1 MRAGPLRVHQGVCD
15 ASGAVFVRPDGTQFL
30 VANDEDQGVTHL
42 RLYDAGTDGPPLA
55 EHLLDNGKLQPDAA
69 SPEID
74 LEASAW
80 LGSRIFWIGSHS
92 RSKKGKPR
100 PSRHRLFA
108 TALRKGKPEIS
119 GAPYTGLLEDLAKLL
134 DFNLDPARPPKDG
147 GVSIEG
153 LSATEHA
160 GELLIGFRSPLARKG
175 RALVIPLQNA
185 DDVVDRGA
193 AAKFGDPICLDL
205 GGLGIRSMDYWP
217 ERHTYLLIAG
227 PVGGEPGQY
236 CVMRWSGPL
245 SSRPEV
251 LDLFQFGDLTP
262 EGAAPEALMIHRRS
276 ETVYVLFDEGNRA
289 DGGVKCKDSENKSF
303 RSLSLTGF

>member
-1 MRAGPLRVHQGVCD
+1 LRIHRGVCD
-15 ASGAVFVRPDGTQFL
+15 ASGAVFVRPESTEFL
-30 VANDEDQGVTHL
+30 VANDEDQGITHL
-42 RLYDAGTDGPPLA
+42 RLYDADTDGPPPA
-55 EHLLDNGKLQPDAA
+55 EYPLDNGRLQPDAKN
-69 SPEID
+69 PEID

-80 LGSRIFWIGSHS
+80 LGNRIFWIGSHS

-119 GAPYTGLLEDLAKLL
+119 GAPYTTLIEDLSKLL
-134 DFNLDPARPPKDG
+134 DFDIDPALPPNDG

-153 LSATEHA
+153 LSATENA

-175 RALVIPLQNA
+175 RALVMSLRNA
-185 DDVVDRGA
+185 DEVVDRGA
-193 AAKFGDPICLDL
+193 PAKFGPPICLDL
-205 GGLGIRSMDYWP
+205 GRLGIRSMDYWP

-227 PVGGEPGQY
+227 PPGGEPGEY

-262 EGAAPEALMIHRRS
+262 DGAAPEALMIHRRS
-276 ETVYVLFDEGNRA
+276 ETLYELFDEGNRSER
-289 DGGVKCKDSENKSF
+289 GVKCKDSENKSF
-303 RSLSLTGF
+303 RSVSLTGF